1 MRNIETAS
9 GGNPFYALEVGRAL
23 VRRGEDVSAGE
34 PLPIPDSLA
43 TLTAER
49 FRLLPDDTRD
59 AVLLA
64 ATAPVPRLETLAH
77 AGVVDPERVLGPAIR
92 EGILTLER
100 GLVRFEHPL
109 LAQAA
114 LASVDEATLREL
126 HLILARTASSED
138 TRAHHLGAAA
148 TEPDEEAAAALERAA
163 SRARDRG
170 ASLDSVALYE
180 RASLLT
186 PRPEPAAARAL
197 LAAEG
202 AFIDLADLHYADAI
216 LTRAVERAAA
226 GPSAAR
232 R

>member
-1 MRNIETAS
+1 M
-9 GGNPFYALEVGRAL
+9 
-23 VRRGEDVSAGE
+23 SAGE

-43 TLTAER
+43 TLIAER

-92 EGILTLER
+92 EGILALER
-100 GLVRFEHPL
+100 GFVRFEHPL

-126 HLILARTASSED
+126 HIILARTASSED
-138 TRAHHLGAAA
+138 TRAHQPRRCG
-148 TEPDEEAAAALERAA
+148 DRAGRGGCGG
-163 SRARDRG
+163 SRAGCLEGTRPRRLPGLRRALRARELADASPG
-170 ASLDSVALYE
+170 A
-180 RASLLT
+180 RCC
-186 PRPEPAAARAL
+186 ARA

-202 AFIDLADLHYADAI
+202 AFIDLADLHYAD
-216 LTRAVERAAA
+216 RDPH
-226 GPSAAR
+226 GSGWPR
-232 R
+232 RGGS